1 MMTKEQFI
9 EWFNRGE
16 EYRQTLLEFEK
27 FFSGGEVFESA
38 FGKFY
43 DQYMDLPNFNECAK
57 DIIADFIWWD
67 GPVRWCPYEKAEP
80 QIIGTV
86 EDLYYVVMEISH
98 MENMKEQIDYLIP
111 NVSLSCATL
120 WFPGYANEF
129 VYGFE
134 LSPEENDAIVNELNA
149 YIKTNYPEVD
159 MTVHYDNEKFN
170 LWNNE
175 IDD

>member
-16 EYRQTLLEFEK
+16 EYRQTLLKIEEL
-27 FFSGGEVFESA
+27 FSAGEIFESA
-38 FGKFY
+38 IGKFY
-43 DQYMDLPNFNECAK
+43 DQYMAMPNFSEAAK
-57 DIIADFIWWD
+57 DLINDFIWWD
-67 GPVRWCPYEKAEP
+67 EIIRWCPYENAEP
-80 QIIGTV
+80 IIIGTV
-86 EDLYYVVMEISH
+86 EELYYVVMELSH

-111 NVSLSCATL
+111 NVSFSCATL
-120 WFPGYANEF
+120 WFPGYASEF

-134 LSPEENDAIVNELNA
+134 LSSEENNAIVDELNV